1 MIVNLCPDFRQ
12 MVTGDRTFLVSH
24 SFQLPSTQSSF
35 YAKVACL
42 GMYVLLPFCVLRGFR
57 IPSEEYL
64 IFLVGK
70 SLYQVY

>member
-1 MIVNLCPDFRQ
+1 
-12 MVTGDRTFLVSH
+12 
-24 SFQLPSTQSSF
+24 
-35 YAKVACL
+35 L